1 MPTTNGPQVAQW
13 PTEHAYVGQAVPRE
27 GNGWIVNVYTYDA
40 DTPDQKRL
48 VGTTA
53 TPTLERLEERT
64 WDFVNGIDNSPD
76 VHIAA
81 APQIDDA
88 LRTRVISAWKAMS
101 DAKEAETAAAMQ
113 IREVVRDLRATGL
126 SLADIAF
133 LTHVS
138 RGRVSQLL
146 A

>member
-1 MPTTNGPQVAQW
+1 MSTTNGPQLAQW
-13 PTEHAYVGQAVPRE
+13 STAHSYVGQAIPKE

-40 DTPDQKRL
+40 DAPDQKRL

-64 WDFVNGIDNSPD
+64 WDFVHSIDDSPD

-81 APQIDDA
+81 APQIDEA
-88 LRTRVISAWKAMS
+88 LMMRVIGAWKAMS
-101 DAKEAETAAAMQ
+101 DAKEAEAAAAAQ

-126 SLADIAF
+126 SLADVAF

-146 A
+146 V

>member
-1 MPTTNGPQVAQW
+1 MSMVSGPQVNQW
-13 PTEHAYVGQAVPRE
+13 STEHGYIGQAIPKE

-40 DTPDQKRL
+40 EAPDRKRL

-64 WDFVNGIDNSPD
+64 WDFVHGIDDSPD
-76 VHIAA
+76 VHIEA
-81 APQIDDA
+81 APQIDDE
-88 LRTRVISAWKAMS
+88 LMTRIIGAWKAMGE
-101 DAKEAETAAAMQ
+101 AKEAEAAAAAQ
-113 IREVVRDLRATGL
+113 IREVVRELRAMGL

-146 A
+146 V